1 MQTKDIVVG
10 GLYAVGEFGSLAQV
24 RVTEKGL
31 PGSGFG
37 RTQRNDGVRYEIVKG
52 DAGRGRSNRAT
63 SRQIEPWSSKH
74 EAKLARDAA
83 AILLD
88 QRISRV
94 ADRLDVLAIYSGH
107 RVSMQTE
114 DFFKLAERLGVDNT

>member
-1 MQTKDIVVG
+1 MQTKDIVIG
-10 GLYAVGEFGSLAQV
+10 ELYAMGEFGRLAQV

-37 RTQRNDGVRYEIVKG
+37 RTQRKDGVRFEVVKG
-52 DAGRGRSNRAT
+52 DAGRGPSNRAT

-74 EAKLARDAA
+74 EAKLARDAE

-88 QRISRV
+88 QRVSRV
-94 ADRLDVLAIYSGH
+94 ADRLDVLAIYSGS
-107 RVSMQTE
+107 RVSMRSE
-114 DFFKLAERLGVDNT
+114 DFFRLAERLGVDNT